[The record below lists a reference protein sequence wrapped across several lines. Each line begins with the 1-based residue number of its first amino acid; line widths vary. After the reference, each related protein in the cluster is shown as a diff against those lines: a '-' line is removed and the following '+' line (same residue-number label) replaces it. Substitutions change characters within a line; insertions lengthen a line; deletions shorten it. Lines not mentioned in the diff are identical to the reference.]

1 MFAWFDA
8 VSAKNFGAE
17 LARYFI
23 ERVPSAERNNDKKF
37 ERKTKKTLD
46 SMAMQAREYTRA
58 NPLNIYKR
66 AQLLNQFK
74 WTLKEADFED
84 AYIEKM
90 TRWLIGLL

>member
-8 VSAKNFGAE
+8 ASAKNFGAE

-23 ERVPSAERNNDKKF
+23 ERAPSAERNNDKKF
-37 ERKTKKTLD
+37 ERKTKKILD
-46 SMAMQAREYTRA
+46 SMA

-74 WTLKEADFED
+74 WTLKEAAFDD
-84 AYIEKM
+84 AYIDKM
-90 TRWLIGLL
+90 TRWLMAIL

>member
-8 VSAKNFGAE
+8 ASAKNFGAE

-23 ERVPSAERNNDKKF
+23 ERAPSAERNNDKKF

-58 NPLNIYKR
+58 NPLNFYKR

-74 WTLKEADFED
+74 WTLKEAAFDD
-84 AYIEKM
+84 AYIDKM
-90 TRWLIGLL
+90 TRWLMAIL